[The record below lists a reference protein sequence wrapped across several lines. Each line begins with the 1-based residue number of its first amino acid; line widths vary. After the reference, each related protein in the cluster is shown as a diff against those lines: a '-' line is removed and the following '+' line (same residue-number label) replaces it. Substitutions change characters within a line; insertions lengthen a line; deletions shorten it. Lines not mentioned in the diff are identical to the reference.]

1 MTESVIEFRKLTDA
15 EQYFQF
21 FQLPYDQ
28 QLVNVNRLHI
38 LKKFSQLMA
47 EIDTNF
53 PADSD
58 EEKLE
63 RYKDALIDSYNL
75 FITSSGVEQ
84 KLFKVFKEKPK
95 NVDSLVLQADV
106 ALDCAHNFD
115 ERDLLNAACVRWGKP
130 MVEAAMNGME
140 AYLTT
145 IIPGKTPCLSCIF
158 PEKPEIGRASWRE

>member
-1 MTESVIEFRKLTDA
+1 MTQSLTEFRKLTDA

-53 PADSD
+53 PSDSD
-58 EEKLE
+58 DEKLE

-95 NVDSLVLQADV
+95 NVVL
-106 ALDCAHNFD
+106 
-115 ERDLLNAACVRWGKP
+115 
-130 MVEAAMNGME
+130 
-140 AYLTT
+140 
-145 IIPGKTPCLSCIF
+145 LS
-158 PEKPEIGRASWRE
+158 ELES

>member
-1 MTESVIEFRKLTDA
+1 MTQDLAEFQKLTDA

-47 EIDTNF
+47 EIDADF
-53 PADSD
+53 PAISA

-63 RYKDALIDSYNL
+63 KYSEALIDSYNL
-75 FITSSGVEQ
+75 FTTSSGVEQ

-95 NVDSLVLQADV
+95 NVVL
-106 ALDCAHNFD
+106 LS
-115 ERDLLNAACVRWGKP
+115 DL
-130 MVEAAMNGME
+130 EA
-140 AYLTT
+140 
-145 IIPGKTPCLSCIF
+145 K
-158 PEKPEIGRASWRE
+158 